1 MRYWKSLEISAYA
14 QLIERLESEGGLPS
28 SGTVVQLKHR
38 EGTKGQ
44 HRVSYMGQRVTFYIA
59 REDPDMKGRLRRRS
73 ELCSTLVVNGCNQV
87 DHASASTLELLDASG
102 CFYNQNA
109 VLVGSHAF
117 GVIGNMLGVTWESDM
132 VATEDIDL
140 GRFIR
145 LAGTK
150 PIDLGDK
157 LKQAGF
163 RVVPGFGHKDPPTSF
178 MHDSSGMKVDF
189 LTPLIGKPT
198 PEPAKLTGMDVYAEK
213 LRFFDYL
220 ITNTVRGAVITRNGI
235 LVQVPQ
241 PARYAFHKCLI
252 APRRDV
258 SHEAKRKKDISQAEA
273 LFGVLIERRIS
284 ELQEAWD
291 NLEWKDKAKEGLSMM
306 RNEVKEELF
315 SIID

>member
-59 REDPDMKGRLRRRS
+59 REDPDMKDRLRRRS
-73 ELCSTLVVNGCNQV
+73 ELCSTLVVNSCNQV
-87 DHASASTLELLDASG
+87 DQSSASTLELLDASG

-109 VLVGSHAF
+109 ILVGSHAF
-117 GVIGNMLGVTWESDM
+117 GVIGNMLGVTWNSDM

-145 LAGTK
+145 LAGTE

-178 MHDSSGMKVDF
+178 KHDRSGMKVDF

-220 ITNTVRGAVITRNGI
+220 ITDPERGAVVTKNGI

-241 PARYAFHKCLI
+241 PARYAFHKCLV
-252 APRRDV
+252 APRRFAT
-258 SHEAKRKKDISQAEA
+258 HEAKRKKDISQAEA
-273 LFGVLIERRIS
+273 LFEVLMEGNVS
-284 ELQEAWD
+284 KLQEAWES
-291 NLEWKDKAKEGLSMM
+291 LEWKEKAKKGNVEI
-306 RNEVKEELF
+306 E
-315 SIID
+315 